1 MSEQRVT
8 YITLKEASGLYPV
21 RSIATLRRERDK
33 GNLAVYRIGN
43 VDYTTHE
50 DIGKMF
56 EKCRVK
62 PNHPAY
68 SSANDEDG
76 KPHTSSKTKDTK
88 LAQASALSAA
98 KKLKSA

>member
-1 MSEQRVT
+1 MNQN
-8 YITLKEASGLYPV
+8 YITLKEAAKVYPV
-21 RSIATLRRERDK
+21 RSIATLRSERDK
-33 GNLAVYRIGN
+33 GTLVVYRIGN

-50 DIGKMF
+50 EIGKMF

-62 PNHPAY
+62 PNRQGSFSDKEADVNQP
-68 SSANDEDG
+68 
-76 KPHTSSKTKDTK
+76 TSSRTGNTK